1 VYAVGVDL
9 GTVYTGAATS
19 REGRA
24 EVFPLGGRSAVI
36 PSVVLVREDGAVL
49 VGDPA
54 VRRALLEPSRV
65 AREFKRRFGDSTPIM
80 VGGFPYLPEALTG
93 RLLEAVVSQVSAEMG
108 ESPQAVCV
116 CHPATWGSHRTGLL
130 QQAVVDAGL
139 EMPVTFAVEPVAA
152 ATYYAQQERVP
163 DGSLVGVYDLG
174 GGTFDAA
181 VVRVGGDGA
190 FEVVG
195 RPEGID
201 HLGGADFDA
210 AVFAHVRSVVG
221 PSLDALEESSSAA
234 IAAVAQLR
242 TECTAAKEVLSSD
255 TDTTIPVLLPGAVT
269 EVRLTRAE
277 FERMIRPSLHDT
289 VTALRRAVASAGVT
303 PEDLHSVLLIGGS
316 SRIPL
321 VAQLVTAELGRP
333 VAVDAHPKHAV
344 ALGAALI
351 AAARAATVPVPE
363 PDLSEPDLSQSDRAS
378 AITVPLP
385 AVGFPGPTAPV
396 PGPPGPPGPVR
407 MPPPVLAPAVTVP
420 LPAVPLP
427 AAPAVPRPAPAVP
440 SAAGRAAP
448 RPAPAARSWR
458 RVLLAATAVVLVAA
472 GAAVAL
478 RSWGTA
484 STATG
489 PRAMSSSTSPAAP
502 PPNTVPVA
510 FAGTWSGV
518 LHQPPDAATG
528 TDTTITMAAGA
539 STASYTLP
547 RLGCQAVLTVTA
559 ASAGASTVEASEQ
572 LTVDPAH
579 RCAARAHLTLTLNA
593 DRHEIT
599 VQWQSAAD
607 PNDIARG
614 VLTRQ

>member
-9 GTVYTGAATS
+9 GTVYTGAATA
-19 REGRA
+19 RDGRA
-24 EVFPLGGRSAVI
+24 EIFPLGGRSAVI
-36 PSVVLVREDGAVL
+36 PSVVLFREDGAVL
-49 VGDPA
+49 VGEPA

-80 VGGFPYLPEALTG
+80 VGGSPHLPEALTG
-93 RLLEAVVSQVSAEMG
+93 LLLDVVVSQVSAEMG
-108 ESPQAVCV
+108 EPPQAVCV
-116 CHPATWGSHRTGLL
+116 CHPATWGFHRTGLL
-130 QQAVVDAGL
+130 HQAALGAGL
-139 EMPVTFAVEPVAA
+139 QMPVTFAVEPVAA

-181 VVRVGGDGA
+181 VVRVGGDGS

-210 AVFAHVRSVVG
+210 AVFEHVRGVVG
-221 PSLDALEESSSAA
+221 ESLESLDESSSAA
-234 IAAVAQLR
+234 VAAVAQLR

-255 TDTTIPVLLPGAVT
+255 TDTTIPVLLPGTVT

-277 FERMIRPSLHDT
+277 FERMIRPALYDT
-289 VTALRRAVASAGVT
+289 VAALQRAVASAGAT
-303 PEDLHSVLLIGGS
+303 PEQLHSVLLIGGS

-351 AAARAATVPVPE
+351 AATRAATAVHPQPVPAQ
-363 PDLSEPDLSQSDRAS
+363 PDPAS
-378 AITVPLP
+378 AVTEPLP
-385 AVGFPGPTAPV
+385 AVPV
-396 PGPPGPPGPVR
+396 PGPAEPVTPR
-407 MPPPVLAPAVTVP
+407 PVLAPAVTVP

-427 AAPAVPRPAPAVP
+427 VHVAPSPAVP
-440 SAAGRAAP
+440 SPAALSPAVP
-448 RPAPAARSWR
+448 VPSRPGPSARSWR
-458 RVLLAATAVVLVAA
+458 RVLVVAVAVVLVTA
-472 GAAVAL
+472 GAAAAL
-478 RSWGTA
+478 RSVWTSS
-484 STATG
+484 STAG
-489 PRAMSSSTSPAAP
+489 SPRATSSSTSPAPP

-528 TDTTITMAAGA
+528 ADTTITMAAGA
-539 STASYTLP
+539 STASYALP
-547 RLGCQAVLTVTA
+547 RLGCQSVLTVTA
-559 ASAGASTVEASEQ
+559 ASAGASTLEASAQ

-579 RCAARAHLTLTLNA
+579 RCAARARLTLTLDG
-593 DRHEIT
+593 DRRAIT
-599 VQWQSAAD
+599 VQWQNAAD

-614 VLTRQ
+614 VLSKQ